1 MFDIY
6 YTSAVVL
13 FMTIALVKEVQKPS
27 LILITTLLALHL
39 GGIITLKEA
48 FSGFSNQGMLAVGA
62 LFIVAYALQSSTAL
76 DSSIEKILGK
86 KADNTIYFRFML
98 PIACAS
104 GFLNNT
110 PLVASLLPV
119 IKRWCKK
126 HGLSASKFLIPLS
139 YATIIG
145 GTCTLIGTSTNLVVH
160 GMMLDHGLNGFSF
173 FELSKAA
180 LPLALVTIAYFAL
193 IGHRFLPERK
203 DSLSQFTESLREF
216 VIEVSVQKD
225 YPYLGNTV
233 HDANLRHLKGL
244 FLFQIMRENKEITP
258 VSPDERILLGDKLFF
273 TGLPETIYDLLHT
286 PGLRLIEDSEYD
298 IKNLDSDKHGTF
310 EAVLSNSSPLIGQT
324 VKECNFRTKYDAV
337 ILGIH
342 RNGHRIIKKVGDI
355 ELKPNDTLF
364 ILAKRDFSQKWY
376 ASTDFSLVSNSISRY
391 SKPKKQGNLALLL
404 MLAMIGSVTFGLTS
418 SMLLAASI
426 TAGIMIFTNI
436 ISAGDAQK
444 AIDFDVLL
452 IIACAF
458 GIGKGIENS
467 GVAEL
472 LATHMINAVSQWGII
487 GIIAG
492 IFFITSIYTE
502 IITNNAA
509 AALIFPIVLS
519 IAEKMQID
527 PLPLMVTLAIA
538 ASASFA
544 TPIGYQTNLMV
555 YNPGGYKFSDFL
567 KTGSIMN
574 LLSGIIVTIMVYL
587 VYFRGI

>member
-1 MFDIY
+1 
-6 YTSAVVL
+6 
-13 FMTIALVKEVQKPS
+13 
-27 LILITTLLALHL
+27 
-39 GGIITLKEA
+39 
-48 FSGFSNQGMLAVGA
+48 
-62 LFIVAYALQSSTAL
+62 
-76 DSSIEKILGK
+76 
-86 KADNTIYFRFML
+86 
-98 PIACAS
+98 
-104 GFLNNT
+104 
-110 PLVASLLPV
+110 
-119 IKRWCKK
+119 
-126 HGLSASKFLIPLS
+126 
-139 YATIIG
+139 
-145 GTCTLIGTSTNLVVH
+145 
-160 GMMLDHGLNGFSF
+160 
-173 FELSKAA
+173 
-180 LPLALVTIAYFAL
+180 
-193 IGHRFLPERK
+193 
-203 DSLSQFTESLREF
+203 
-216 VIEVSVQKD
+216 
-225 YPYLGNTV
+225 
-233 HDANLRHLKGL
+233 
-244 FLFQIMRENKEITP
+244 
-258 VSPDERILLGDKLFF
+258 
-273 TGLPETIYDLLHT
+273 
-286 PGLRLIEDSEYD
+286 
-298 IKNLDSDKHGTF
+298 
-310 EAVLSNSSPLIGQT
+310 
-324 VKECNFRTKYDAV
+324 
-337 ILGIH
+337 
-342 RNGHRIIKKVGDI
+342 
-355 ELKPNDTLF
+355 
-364 ILAKRDFSQKWY
+364 
-376 ASTDFSLVSNSISRY
+376 
-391 SKPKKQGNLALLL
+391 

-472 LATHMINAVSQWGII
+472 FATHMINAVSQWGII

-502 IITNNAA
+502 IITNNA